1 MKYGSA
7 HGGLMLRGV
16 LLGVLLIVLC
26 PIGWAKTYH
35 VDAVNGNDSN
45 DGMSPSTPWKS
56 IAKVNT
62 SKFTPGDSILFRRGE
77 TWREMLSLSTSG
89 AQGMPIVIDSY
100 GDGAPPVISGADLV
114 PTSAWSACGN
124 CSPHI
129 WQASVNVQP
138 NVAIFDGVKGN
149 KKLSKDELN
158 SPRDWFWESGS
169 LFVFSDSNPASSFS
183 NPGIEAGAR
192 PSGINL
198 TGISY
203 VTIKDL
209 QISGANATPYAEGAG
224 IWAITVHLT
233 GPTPESLHVAHVN
246 VVNGA
251 GDGIH
256 FENADHCSID
266 DSVVANNDGAGI
278 KIYHSNGTFPIT
290 AASITNNEVHH
301 NHFNG
306 IFIVGCPRGERCRS
320 RVYPDGLVVTGVR
333 ISGNEAHDNGAG
345 IYLHETNDSIVA
357 NNTAYSNTDASRKG
371 EGYCVGLSGSSSNVV
386 EKNDCY
392 KARLSGI
399 ELSIDTGSPP
409 FGSSENVIRYNVV
422 HDDGTH
428 GIFTNYVPSQN
439 NKIIYNL
446 IYNHPQGS
454 CIMANY
460 MGHEIYNNTCYNNRE
475 GIHLYIS
482 STTRQT
488 GNISVKNNLIVR
500 SSQYHVLV
508 EPGVQGPIYFS
519 NNDYFP
525 DSGHSFMLK
534 GSQSNFAGWRN
545 NTGQD
550 ANSIVEDPKFVSSA
564 PGTSPGDFSLQPSSP
579 AIGHGTDLGSN
590 EERAL
595 APGGSWPNQVALS
608 IQKKD
613 RWDIGAFRHTP

>member
-1 MKYGSA
+1 MFR
-7 HGGLMLRGV
+7 GLLFGAMLM
-16 LLGVLLIVLC
+16 ISS
-26 PIGWAKTYH
+26 PMASAKTYH
-35 VDAVNGNDSN
+35 VDSVNGNDSN
-45 DGMSPSTPWKS
+45 DGTSPSTAWKS
-56 IAKVNT
+56 IAKVNA
-62 SKFTPGDSILFRRGE
+62 SKFAPGDSILFRRGD

-89 AQGMPIVIDSY
+89 AQGTPIVIDSY
-100 GDGAPPVISGADLV
+100 SDGALPVISGADLV
-114 PTSAWSACGN
+114 PASSWTACGN
-124 CSPHI
+124 CSPHV
-129 WQASVNVQP
+129 WQSSVNVQP
-138 NVAIFDGVKGN
+138 NVAIFDGVKGDQ
-149 KKLSKDELN
+149 KSSKDELR
-158 SPRDWFWESGS
+158 SPRDWFWESGV
-169 LFVFSDSNPASSFS
+169 LFVFSDNNPASSFS

-203 VTIKDL
+203 ITIKNI
-209 QISGANATPYAEGAG
+209 QISGANAIPYGEGAG

-233 GPTPESLHVAHVN
+233 GPTPESLQVAHVA

-256 FENADHCSID
+256 FENADHCLID
-266 DSVVANNDGAGI
+266 DSMVANNDGAGI
-278 KIYHSNGTFPIT
+278 KIYHSNGTFPVT
-290 AASITNNEVHH
+290 AVSITNNEVHH

-320 RVYPDGLVVTGVR
+320 RVYPDGLVVTGAR
-333 ISGNEAHDNGAG
+333 ISGNKVHDNGAG
-345 IYLHETNDSIVA
+345 IYLHETNESIVA
-357 NNTAYSNTDASRKG
+357 NNIAYSNTDASRKG
-371 EGYCVGLSGSSSNVV
+371 EGYCVGLSGSSSDVV

-409 FGSSENVIRYNVV
+409 FGSSDNVIRYNVV

-439 NKIIYNL
+439 NKISYNL

-460 MGHEIYNNTCYNNRE
+460 MGHEIHNNTCYNNRE

-500 SSQYHVLV
+500 SSQYHVLI

-519 NNDYFP
+519 NNDYYP
-525 DSGHSFMLK
+525 DGGNSFMLK
-534 GSQSNFAGWRN
+534 GSPSNFAGWRKS
-545 NTGQD
+545 TGQD
-550 ANSIVEDPKFVSSA
+550 ANSIVEDPKFLSSA
-564 PGTSPGDFSLQPSSP
+564 PGASPDDFGLKPGSP

-590 EERAL
+590 EEKAL
-595 APGGSWPNQVALS
+595 APGVSWPNQVILS
-608 IQKKD
+608 VQEKE
-613 RWDIGAFRHTP
+613 RWDIGAFRHKP